1 MYNNLTFI
9 TRKDAESGKAALPD
23 GKRKIFL
30 SYRHSDEELLPLCQ
44 ALATHVLEELDV
56 AIWQDSGLTAGKKY
70 DEEIAWAITNADAL
84 ILLLTPNILQS
95 KYVLETEIPLAIN
108 KRVPIIPV
116 IAGISKS
123 DIPKIEELVGRVH
136 MPVWFYGEQ
145 KSLPEFPSDAR
156 KQLID
161 GLRLTLAD
169 KDLFAQA
176 QLFYSKGLHSLSL
189 RNLTT
194 EQAFIK
200 AYGSFFGM
208 DESQDK
214 ELGERLMQSILR
226 MYDVDEDFS
235 RLQEEVTY
243 ELLKHY
249 YTTGQPEAFFSQMR
263 YAFENNHKKVLSLLF
278 DAYRTQWYPNELSNE
293 SELSLLLLKTL
304 YKNNFGKEWDSEEIF
319 NNAEWSKVEPI
330 ETPLSDEK
338 RIGEISFTGH
348 TAYFQRLSDREIGLI
363 SDGACIGI
371 FDVYASYGDVYT
383 LFMAYDYSKEA
394 LIVLHADFDHYGPE
408 TATTCKLYRYEED
421 GIQAFSFI
429 SEWQRGLKRLPYDPY
444 TFKS

>member
-44 ALATHVLEELDV
+44 ALATHVLEGLDV

-226 MYDVDEDFS
+226 MYDVDEDFG

-263 YAFENNHKKVLSLLF
+263 YAFENNHKKVLPLLF

-304 YKNNFGKEWDSEEIF
+304 YKNNFGKQWDSEEIF

-338 RIGEISFTGH
+338 RIGEISFSGH